1 MSYRCF
7 SFHHCDNKHQYLS
20 YLDFVSEILPKTPL
34 NDFLE
39 NLDSMV
45 KLCKENNITPI
56 IMTMPP
62 LVGDRWF
69 ENVSKNLN
77 KENIAK
83 FLGENPGDKLS
94 RNNELYNLNII
105 DYAIKNDVKI
115 ADVRKL
121 FLQQDD
127 YRKLMCLDGIHPNQD
142 GYDLMAKFWI
152 EFFEK

>member
-1 MSYRCF
+1 MIDQEIQAKLREKFNPEGSMLR
-7 SFHHCDNKHQYLS
+7 KQQLRM
-20 YLDFVSEILPKTPL
+20 LEILLYIDK
-34 NDFLE
+34 
-39 NLDSMV
+39 V
-45 KLCKENNITPI
+45 CKENNITPI

-121 FLQQDD
+121 FLQ
-127 YRKLMCLDGIHPNQD
+127 LLIIVNI
-142 GYDLMAKFWI
+142 L
-152 EFFEK
+152 